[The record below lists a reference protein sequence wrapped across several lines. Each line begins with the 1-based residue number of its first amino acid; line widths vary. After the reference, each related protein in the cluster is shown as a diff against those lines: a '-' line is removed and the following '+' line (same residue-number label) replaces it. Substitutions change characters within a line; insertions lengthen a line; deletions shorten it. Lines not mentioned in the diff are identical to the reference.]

1 MNLLVQKHGFHLYAN
16 KLQSDKDSYR
26 KRKQSYLHRNQENK
40 YMLRI
45 KLAKWE
51 RNRTAEQRTIAPH
64 KHILPALR
72 RIAKNDP
79 KVLLYVKGMSDD
91 IFLIIPTT
99 FRIQVSSNYENHSR
113 FLTQGTCYLVRLK
126 TIHNGNTPEGCAP
139 HRRSFN
145 PSKLATLSIH
155 I

>member
-64 KHILPALR
+64 KHILPALC

-99 FRIQVSSNYENHSR
+99 FRIRFSSSYE
-113 FLTQGTCYLVRLK
+113 
-126 TIHNGNTPEGCAP
+126 TI
-139 HRRSFN
+139 
-145 PSKLATLSIH
+145 KLGSSPKAHAIWLDWRTYIMEILQRGVLLIGEASTLRN
-155 I
+155 